1 MKAESSES
9 SEESSDEDEEE
20 VTPVAAQKVKAF
32 CHGGVLVPD
41 GAAAA
46 AVGRCP
52 FFSVWFDPVV
62 PFVDAMQGGKAPAKA
77 TEVRGQPD

>member
-46 AVGRCP
+46 VVGR
-52 FFSVWFDPVV
+52 
-62 PFVDAMQGGKAPAKA
+62 
-77 TEVRGQPD
+77 